1 MGTQLGLSTIPIDLA
16 NTYRLN
22 TMDNH
27 IRSLTSLR
35 GIAAL
40 IIVVHHFAYYA
51 LPQLGVLLSAYSHFF
66 QNGYLSVDLFFILS
80 GFIMTHVYWDRFHEG
95 VSKVSYWQYLRARFA
110 RIYPL
115 HLFTLL
121 VLLGLQSIESFRSN
135 PTAFT
140 GKFNILALGANV
152 FMLQA
157 FALNCPPL
165 FWCDTYWNEPAWSIS
180 VEFVIYA
187 LFPFILFAILKNQPK
202 TDTILYIIT
211 LIASLLLIRFTRNNL
226 DNIIGIPSIA
236 RCGLE
241 CVLGVITYKIYR
253 RQQAQRFLNTNLLA
267 IISTIWIMVIMHN
280 WSEEL
285 RGVHDWVILPA
296 FSLLILSISHQ
307 SNSLGIRMLNSPLL
321 LYLGTISYSVY
332 MVHWVLIT
340 SVKAFWLDKLHLAFD
355 EGLTK
360 TQSILALGLFIP
372 IVILTA
378 SLTYRFI
385 EVPLRQYLKPKAQVP
400 V

>member
-1 MGTQLGLSTIPIDLA
+1 
-16 NTYRLN
+16 
-22 TMDNH
+22 MDNQ

-35 GIAAL
+35 GIAAV
-40 IIVVHHFAYYA
+40 IIAIHHFAYYA
-51 LPQLGVLLSAYSHFF
+51 LPQLGVMLSAYSHFF
-66 QNGYLSVDLFFILS
+66 QNGYLAVDLFFILS
-80 GFIMTHVYWDRFHEG
+80 GFIMTHVYWEQFHDG
-95 VSKVSYWQYLRARFA
+95 VSKAKYWQFIRARFA

-121 VLLGLQSIESFRSN
+121 VLVGLQSIELLLSN

-152 FMLQA
+152 LMLQA
-157 FALNCPPL
+157 FALKCPPL

-180 VEFVIYA
+180 VEFVIYSI
-187 LFPFILFAILKNQPK
+187 FPFILFAILKNQPK
-202 TDTILYIIT
+202 TDAISYIIT
-211 LIASLLLIRFTRNNL
+211 LIASLLLIIFTRNNL
-226 DNIIGIPSIA
+226 DNITGIPSIA

-241 CVLGVITYKIYR
+241 CILGVITYKIYR

-267 IISTIWIMVIMHN
+267 IISTVWIAVIMHN
-280 WSEEL
+280 WSDEL
-285 RGVHDWVILPA
+285 RGVHDWAILPA
-296 FSLLILSISHQ
+296 FSMLILSISHQ
-307 SNSLGIRMLNSPLL
+307 SNSLGMRMLNSPLL

-332 MVHWVLIT
+332 MVHWVLIAI
-340 SVKAFWLDKLHLAFD
+340 VKAFWLDKLHLVFE

-360 TQSILALGLFIP
+360 TQSIFALGLFIP

-378 SLTYRFI
+378 SLTYRFV

-400 V
+400 I

>member
-1 MGTQLGLSTIPIDLA
+1 
-16 NTYRLN
+16 
-22 TMDNH
+22 MDNQ

-51 LPQLGVLLSAYSHFF
+51 VPQLGVMLSAYSYFF
-66 QNGYLSVDLFFILS
+66 QNGYLAVDLFFILS
-80 GFIMTHVYWDRFHEG
+80 GFIMTHVYLERFSAG
-95 VSKVSYWQYLRARFA
+95 VSKANYWQYLRARFA

-121 VLLGLQSIESFRSN
+121 VLVGLQSIELYLSN

-140 GKFNILALGANV
+140 GKFNTLALGANV
-152 FMLQA
+152 LMLQA

-165 FWCDTYWNEPAWSIS
+165 FWCDTFWNEPAWSVS

-187 LFPFILFAILKNQPK
+187 IFPFILFAILKNQPK
-202 TDTILYIIT
+202 TDTLLYIIT

-241 CVLGVITYKIYR
+241 CVFGVITYKIYR
-253 RQQAQRFLNTNLLA
+253 RQQAQRFLNTNLLGIVA
-267 IISTIWIMVIMHN
+267 TIWIAVIMHN
-280 WSEEL
+280 WSDEL
-285 RGVHDWVILPA
+285 RGVHDWAILPA
-296 FSLLILSISHQ
+296 FSLLILAISQQ
-307 SNSLGIRMLNSPLL
+307 SHSLGMRMMNSSLL

-332 MVHWVLIT
+332 MVHWVLI
-340 SVKAFWLDKLHLAFD
+340 SIVKAFWLDNLHLVFD

-378 SLTYRFI
+378 SLTYKFV
-385 EVPLRQYLKPKAQVP
+385 EVPLRQYLKPKAP
-400 V
+400 VSV

>member
-1 MGTQLGLSTIPIDLA
+1 
-16 NTYRLN
+16 
-22 TMDNH
+22 MDNQ

-35 GIAAL
+35 GVAAL

-51 LPQLGVLLSAYSHFF
+51 LPQLGVMLSAYSYFF
-66 QNGYLSVDLFFILS
+66 QNGYLAVDLFFILS
-80 GFIMTHVYWDRFHEG
+80 GFIMTHVYLERFSAG
-95 VSKVSYWQYLRARFA
+95 VSKSNYWQYLRARFA

-115 HLFTLL
+115 HLFTLSVL
-121 VLLGLQSIESFRSN
+121 VGLQSIELYLAN

-140 GKFNILALGANV
+140 GKFNLTALFANV

-180 VEFVIYA
+180 VEFVIYSI
-187 LFPFILFAILKNQPK
+187 FPFILFAILKNKPR
-202 TDTILYIIT
+202 TDGLVYIIT

-241 CVLGVITYKIYR
+241 CILGVITYKIYR
-253 RQQAQRFLNTNLLA
+253 RQQAQRFLNTNRLGIVA
-267 IISTIWIMVIMHN
+267 TVWIAVIMHN
-280 WSEEL
+280 WSDEL
-285 RGVHDWVILPA
+285 RGVHDWAILPA
-296 FSLLILSISHQ
+296 FSLLILSISQQ
-307 SNSLGIRMLNSPLL
+307 SNNLGMRMMNSPLL
-321 LYLGTISYSVY
+321 LYLGSISYSVY
-332 MVHWVLIT
+332 MVHWVLI
-340 SVKAFWLDKLHLAFD
+340 SIVKAFWLDKLHLVFD

-360 TQSILALGLFIP
+360 TQSIFALGLFIP

-385 EVPLRQYLKPKAQVP
+385 EVPLRQYLKPKLP
-400 V
+400 VSV

>member
-1 MGTQLGLSTIPIDLA
+1 
-16 NTYRLN
+16 
-22 TMDNH
+22 MDNQ

-51 LPQLGVLLSAYSHFF
+51 LPQLGVLVSAYSHFF

-80 GFIMTHVYWDRFHEG
+80 GFIMTHVYWERFHDG
-95 VSKVSYWQYLRARFA
+95 VSKANYWQYLRARFA

-121 VLLGLQSIESFRSN
+121 VLVGLQSIELFSSN

-140 GKFNILALGANV
+140 GKFNLTALGANV
-152 FMLQA
+152 LMLQA
-157 FALNCPPL
+157 FALKCPPL

-187 LFPFILFAILKNQPK
+187 IFPFILFTILKNQPK

-211 LIASLLLIRFTRNNL
+211 LVASLLLIIFTHNNL

-241 CVLGVITYKIYR
+241 CILGVITYKIYR
-253 RQQAQRFLNTNLLA
+253 RQQTQRFLNTNFLV
-267 IISTIWIMVIMHN
+267 IISTVWIVIIMHN
-280 WSEEL
+280 WSDEL
-285 RGVHDWVILPA
+285 RGFHDWAILPA
-296 FSLLILSISHQ
+296 FSLLILAIADQ
-307 SNSLGIRMLNSPLL
+307 SNSLGMRMMNSPLL

-332 MVHWVLIT
+332 MVHWVLMAI
-340 SVKAFWLDKLHLAFD
+340 VKAFWLDKLHLVFE

-360 TQSILALGLFIP
+360 TQSIFALGLFVP

-385 EVPLRQYLKPKAQVP
+385 EVPLRQYLKPKVQVP

>member
-1 MGTQLGLSTIPIDLA
+1 
-16 NTYRLN
+16 
-22 TMDNH
+22 MDNQ

-40 IIVVHHFAYYA
+40 IIVIHHFAYYA
-51 LPQLGVLLSAYSHFF
+51 LPQLGVMLSVYSYFF
-66 QNGYLSVDLFFILS
+66 QNGYLAVDLFFILS
-80 GFIMTHVYWDRFHEG
+80 GFIMTHVYWERFSDG
-95 VSKVSYWQYLRARFA
+95 VSKSNYWAYLRARFA

-121 VLLGLQSIESFRSN
+121 VLVGVQSIELFSSN

-152 FMLQA
+152 LMLQA

-180 VEFVIYA
+180 VEFVIYSI
-187 LFPFILFAILKNQPK
+187 FPFILFAILKNQPK
-202 TDTILYIIT
+202 TDTILYILT

-241 CVLGVITYKIYR
+241 CIFGVITYKIYR

-267 IISTIWIMVIMHN
+267 IVATIWIAVIMHH
-280 WSEEL
+280 WSDEL
-285 RGVHDWVILPA
+285 RGVHDWAILPA

-307 SNSLGIRMLNSPLL
+307 ANSLGMRMLNSPLL
-321 LYLGTISYSVY
+321 LYLGSISYSVY
-332 MVHWVLIT
+332 MVHWVLI
-340 SVKAFWLDKLHLAFD
+340 SIAKAFWLDKLHLAFD

-360 TQSILALGLFIP
+360 TQSIFALGLFVP

-378 SLTYRFI
+378 SLTYRFV
-385 EVPLRQYLKPKAQVP
+385 ELPLRQYLKPKIP
-400 V
+400 VSV

>member
-1 MGTQLGLSTIPIDLA
+1 
-16 NTYRLN
+16 
-22 TMDNH
+22 MDNQ

-40 IIVVHHFAYYA
+40 IIVIHHFSYYA
-51 LPQLGVLLSAYSHFF
+51 LPQLGVVLSAYSYFF
-66 QNGYLSVDLFFILS
+66 QNGYLAVDLFFILS
-80 GFIMTHVYWDRFHEG
+80 GFIMTHVYSDRFSAG
-95 VSKVSYWQYLRARFA
+95 VSKSNYWQYLRARFA

-121 VLLGLQSIESFRSN
+121 VLVGLQFVELILSN

-140 GKFNILALGANV
+140 GKFNLTALGANV
-152 FMLQA
+152 LMLQA

-180 VEFVIYA
+180 VEFVIYSI
-187 LFPFILFAILKNQPK
+187 FPFILFAILKNQPK
-202 TDTILYIIT
+202 TDTFLYIIT

-241 CVLGVITYKIYR
+241 CILGAITYKIYR
-253 RQQAQRFLNTNLLA
+253 RQQAQRFLNTNLLGIVA
-267 IISTIWIMVIMHN
+267 TVWIAVIMHN
-280 WSEEL
+280 WSEDL
-285 RGVHDWVILPA
+285 RGFHDWAILPA
-296 FSLLILSISHQ
+296 FSLLILSISPQ
-307 SNSLGIRMLNSPLL
+307 SHSLGMRMLNSPLL
-321 LYLGTISYSVY
+321 LYLGSISYSVY
-332 MVHWVLIT
+332 MVHWVLI
-340 SVKAFWLDKLHLAFD
+340 SIVKAFWLDELHLVFE

-360 TQSILALGLFIP
+360 TQSIFALGLFIP

-378 SLTYRFI
+378 SLTYRFV
-385 EVPLRQYLKPKAQVP
+385 EVPLRQYLKPKSPILV
-400 V
+400 

>member
-1 MGTQLGLSTIPIDLA
+1 
-16 NTYRLN
+16 
-22 TMDNH
+22 MDNQ

-40 IIVVHHFAYYA
+40 IIVVHHFAYYG
-51 LPQLGVLLSAYSHFF
+51 LPQLGAVLSAYSYFF
-66 QNGYLSVDLFFILS
+66 QNGYLAVDLFFILS
-80 GFIMTHVYWDRFHEG
+80 GFIMTHVYLERFSAG
-95 VSKVSYWQYLRARFA
+95 VSKSNYWQYLRARFA

-121 VLLGLQSIESFRSN
+121 VLIGLQSIELYLAN

-140 GKFNILALGANV
+140 GKFNLLALFANV

-165 FWCDTYWNEPAWSIS
+165 FWCDTFWNEPAWSIS

-187 LFPFILFAILKNQPK
+187 VFPFSLFAILKNKPR
-202 TDTILYIIT
+202 TDGIVYIIT

-241 CVLGVITYKIYR
+241 CILGVITYKIYR
-253 RQQAQRFLNTNLLA
+253 RQQAQRFLNTNRLGIVA
-267 IISTIWIMVIMHN
+267 TVWIAVIMHN
-280 WSEEL
+280 WSDEL
-285 RGVHDWVILPA
+285 RGFHDWAILPA
-296 FSLLILSISHQ
+296 FSLLILSIADRSH
-307 SNSLGIRMLNSPLL
+307 SLGMSMINSPLL
-321 LYLGTISYSVY
+321 LYLGSISYSVY
-332 MVHWVLIT
+332 MVHWVLI
-340 SVKAFWLDKLHLAFD
+340 SIGKALWLEQDF
-355 EGLTK
+355 TK
-360 TQSILALGLFIP
+360 TQSILALGLFLP

-378 SLTYRFI
+378 SLTYRFV
-385 EVPLRQYLKPKAQVP
+385 EMPLRQYLKPKVEVP